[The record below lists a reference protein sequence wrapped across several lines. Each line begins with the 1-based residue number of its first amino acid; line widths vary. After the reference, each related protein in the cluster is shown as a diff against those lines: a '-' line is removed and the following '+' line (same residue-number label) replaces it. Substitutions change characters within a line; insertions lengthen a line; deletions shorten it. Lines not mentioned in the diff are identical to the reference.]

1 MFRRKAVGRMPAYD
15 TVSDRLVFPQRQNA
29 RLQVSVTSID
39 ATGECFLSRN
49 TFNKIDDSTLDGAL
63 KAAQQEVV
71 EQEIFSL
78 LVQEAGS
85 LPTASARVAER
96 LIVIDAAQGTEL
108 KFELVSLILRNNI
121 HSADIYVSSIPTP
134 FFHSVSNWRHAMKS
148 VT

>member
-1 MFRRKAVGRMPAYD
+1 MFVSLAHRRICEPDRPTQAPAVFRRKAVGSMPTYD
-15 TVSDRLVFPQRQNA
+15 VASDGLVFPQRQNA
-29 RLQVSVTSID
+29 RLRVSVTTIN
-39 ATGECFLSRN
+39 AAGEHFPSHN
-49 TFNKIDDSTLDGAL
+49 TFNNIDTTTLEGAL

-108 KFELVSLILRNNI
+108 KFELVSVMPLKLFTCR
-121 HSADIYVSSIPTP
+121 
-134 FFHSVSNWRHAMKS
+134 
-148 VT
+148 